1 MNPGSGRGE
10 QLRLKYKM
18 KEARFVYSQNTEV
31 FLVTVCGIELLELK
45 HADFFFLSGTGGG
58 RARQRR
64 RKKKTPNEIGRIEEE
79 GFCGACLSVRTPE
92 APT

>member
-1 MNPGSGRGE
+1 M
-10 QLRLKYKM
+10 KYQM

-45 HADFFFLSGTGGG
+45 NADFSFLSGTGAG
-58 RARQRR
+58 RGRQRE
-64 RKKKTPNEIGRIEEE
+64 RKKKTPNEVGRIEEE
-79 GFCGACLSVRTPE
+79 GFCDVCLSVRTPE